1 MSETTN
7 GGTALDEALGLIL
20 EWSTELLEEPT
31 ASEDNFLDLG
41 GHSALALELNDRI
54 KERFHV
60 EADMQILFER
70 SLGEV
75 AASVVRTADASV
87 KIG

>member
-1 MSETTN
+1 MSETTRSE
-7 GGTALDEALGLIL
+7 TALDEASRLIL
-20 EWSTELLEEPT
+20 EWSAELLEEPAT
-31 ASEDNFLDLG
+31 AEDNFLDLG

-60 EADMQILFER
+60 EADMQLLFER
-70 SLGEV
+70 SLGDV
-75 AASVVRTADASV
+75 AASVVRAAEASA